1 MSLKNTSTYLPAS
14 AVRIDLSGT
23 ILAVNDEWHR
33 HVKMGLVPDELA
45 HGVGLN
51 YLDACDKVTGPFSKY
66 VRRAGQGIREVLHG
80 EQSQFAMEYCSQTP
94 TVAQRVLLQV
104 VPLDEE
110 GNQLLLL
117 HTPIASPDQDIEKTL
132 QQQKLASLGMLATS
146 LIHDANNLLQLL
158 SLQLAI
164 IRRKIGINSSLTS
177 NVSSATQA
185 LDQLTLLAQQV
196 RQYNAPGKRVPKI
209 LDINQLIE
217 DNRVIM
223 QTSLGGG
230 SVEFT
235 IKTQSD
241 LPPIFADRTDILQ
254 IILNLLMDAVE
265 EGKERT
271 VGRVVVS
278 TTYFDN
284 KTAGNIKDI
293 YTQCGLPAGS
303 YIILKIANFDDD
315 TKVPI
320 IGSSLEPFYL
330 SQIEEQCLGITMITP
345 LVHELNGAIRIG
357 GDIDKGAQFY
367 VYLPVHSA

>member
-23 ILAVNDEWHR
+23 ILAVNDEWHWL
-33 HVKMGLVPDELA
+33 VKRGLVPEELA
-45 HGVGLN
+45 YGVGLN
-51 YLDACDKVTGPFSKY
+51 FLDACDKVTGPFSKY
-66 VRRAGQGIREVLHG
+66 AQRAGQGIREVIRG
-80 EQSQFAMEYCSQTP
+80 ERSQFAMEYHSQAP
-94 TVAQRVLLQV
+94 AIAQRVLLQV
-104 VPLDEE
+104 VPLVEE
-110 GNQLLLL
+110 SGQLLLL
-117 HTPIASPDQDIEKTL
+117 HTPIVSPNRDIEKTL
-132 QQQKLASLGMLATS
+132 QQQKLASLGMLTTS

-164 IRRKIGINSSLTS
+164 IRRKIGINASVMA

-185 LDQLTLLAQQV
+185 LDQLTLLAQQL
-196 RQYNAPGKRVPKI
+196 RQYSAPGKRVPKI

-223 QTSLGGG
+223 QMSLGGG

-235 IKTQSD
+235 VKSQSD
-241 LPPIFADRTDILQ
+241 LPAIFADRTDVLR
-254 IILNLLMDAVE
+254 IILNLIMDAVE

-278 TTYFDN
+278 TTHFDN
-284 KTAGNIKDI
+284 KKANNIKDI
-293 YTQCGLPAGS
+293 YTQCALPAGS
-303 YIILKIANFDDD
+303 YIILKIANCDDD

>member
-23 ILAVNDEWHR
+23 ILAVNDEWHWL
-33 HVKMGLVPDELA
+33 VKRGLVPEELA
-45 HGVGLN
+45 YGVGLN
-51 YLDACDKVTGPFSKY
+51 FLDACDKVTGPFSKY
-66 VRRAGQGIREVLHG
+66 AQRAGQGIREVIRG
-80 EQSQFAMEYCSQTP
+80 ERSQFAMEYHSQAP
-94 TVAQRVLLQV
+94 AIAQRVLLQV
-104 VPLDEE
+104 VPLVEE
-110 GNQLLLL
+110 SGQLLLL
-117 HTPIASPDQDIEKTL
+117 HTPIVSPNRDIEKTL
-132 QQQKLASLGMLATS
+132 QQQKLASLGMLTTS

-164 IRRKIGINSSLTS
+164 IRRKIGINASVMA
-177 NVSSATQA
+177 NVSSATQT
-185 LDQLTLLAQQV
+185 LDQLTLLAQQL
-196 RQYNAPGKRVPKI
+196 RQYSAPGKRVPKI

-223 QTSLGGG
+223 QMSLGGG

-235 IKTQSD
+235 VKSQSD
-241 LPPIFADRTDILQ
+241 LPAIFADRTDVLR
-254 IILNLLMDAVE
+254 IILNLIMDAVE

-278 TTYFDN
+278 TTHFDN
-284 KTAGNIKDI
+284 KKANNIKDI
-293 YTQCGLPAGS
+293 YTQCALPAGS
-303 YIILKIANFDDD
+303 YIILKIANCDDD